1 MAAQAANIIETT
13 NRWPVFDG
21 TLVLLAALAHNALR
35 ELGTSWLTIHAGGM
49 HVHVLSG

>member
-35 ELGTSWLTIHAGGM
+35 ELGGM